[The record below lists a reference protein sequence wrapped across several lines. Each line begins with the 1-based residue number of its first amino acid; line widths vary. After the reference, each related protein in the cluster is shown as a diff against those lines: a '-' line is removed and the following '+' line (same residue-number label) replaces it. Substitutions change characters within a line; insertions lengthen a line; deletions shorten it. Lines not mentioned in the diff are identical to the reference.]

1 LAGTG
6 SNYRRVPDPLYL
18 RENMPEIP
26 AELEA
31 VAGPLKGSSIPL
43 SEDEVSIGRE
53 PSNQISL
60 LDAAVSRRHC
70 VITRQAGQFKI
81 QDLNSRNSTFVNGV
95 PVTERALA
103 SGDEIKIGNSLFV
116 FVLPEAE
123 KAKDVST
130 SVEFEK
136 GDTGGGSTIILR
148 KRDARYLHDLVDIK
162 AGGRTL
168 ADLNALLRISKA
180 VNSVRGL
187 EALEKQVL
195 ESIFEVAPADRAAIL
210 LCEPGTEEWTSVFGW
225 DRRSGPNQAVQ
236 VSRTIV
242 SQVLADGVAI
252 LCNDLPAT
260 ESFSDTASIVERRIR
275 SVLAVPLEVFDR
287 ILGVIYLDASNPE
300 ARFDENHLQLLTA
313 IGSIAATA
321 LDTARRMETL
331 EQENRRLQD
340 EISTGHN
347 MVGDSPRMRDVY
359 QFIARVAPRDIT
371 VLVFGESGTGKELVA
386 RAIHRASSRA
396 NKPCVAINCAALA
409 ETLLES
415 ELFGHEKGAFTGA
428 IAQKKG
434 KLEIAE
440 GGTVFLD
447 EIGELAPS
455 LQAKMLRV
463 LQEREFERVGGT
475 RTIKLDVRLVTATN
489 RDLEEEVKRGRFRE
503 DLFYRLNVVSLRMP
517 ALRERREDIPLLAS
531 YFAAKFSQRSNRPV
545 LGVSPHA
552 RSCLTNYDW
561 PGNVR
566 ELENA
571 IERAVVLGS
580 SDMILPEDLPEAVLE
595 KAESA
600 GATMTGQ
607 KRSHSEC
614 LRAVAGQL
622 YRSRAHAGPA
632 SQLPASTDSQL
643 EHEAASETSRGGI
656 AAPSQSRCGTIF
668 RCWPPG
674 GHESGNRICPNH
686 SGARG
691 RRFPRLKTW
700 PAAGRDFAGRLDLVD
715 VHPKH
720 AAIPNHQ

>member
-1 LAGTG
+1 M
-6 SNYRRVPDPLYL
+6 PD
-18 RENMPEIP
+18 IP

-31 VAGPLKGSSIPL
+31 VAGPLKGSCIPL
-43 SEDEVSIGRE
+43 TENEVSFGRE
-53 PSNQISL
+53 PANLISL

-70 VITRQAGQFKI
+70 VISRNDGQFKI

-95 PVTERALA
+95 PVTERTLD
-103 SGDEIKIGNSLFV
+103 SGDEIKIGNSLFI

-123 KAKDVST
+123 KVKSAST

-136 GDTGGGSTIILR
+136 SDPGGGSTIILR
-148 KRDARYLHDLVDIK
+148 KQDARYLGDLEDLHLENIK
-162 AGGRTL
+162 AASRTVG
-168 ADLNALLRISKA
+168 DLNALLRISKA

-187 EALEKQVL
+187 EALERQVL
-195 ESIFEVAPADRAAIL
+195 ESIFQVAPADRAAIL
-210 LCEPGTEEWTSVFGW
+210 LCEHGAEEWTSVFGW
-225 DRRSGPNQAVQ
+225 DRRAGPSQAVQ

-242 SQVLADGVAI
+242 SQVLADGVAV
-252 LCNDLPAT
+252 LSNDLPA

-275 SVLAVPLEVFDR
+275 GVLAVPLEVFDR

-300 ARFDENHLQLLTA
+300 AHFDENHLQLLTA
-313 IGSIAATA
+313 IGSIAAAA
-321 LDTARRMETL
+321 LDNARRMESL

-340 EISTGHN
+340 EIGQDHN
-347 MVGDSPRMRDVY
+347 MVGDSPRIRDVY

-371 VLVFGESGTGKELVA
+371 VLISGESGTGKELVA
-386 RAIHRASSRA
+386 RAIHRTSSRA

-409 ETLLES
+409 ENLLES

-447 EIGELAPS
+447 EIGELAPL
-455 LQAKMLRV
+455 LQAKLLRV

-517 ALRERREDIPLLAS
+517 PLRERREDIPLLAS

-545 LGVSPHA
+545 LGVSPQA
-552 RSCLTNYDW
+552 RACLTNYDW

-580 SDMILPEDLPEAVLE
+580 SDVILPEDLPENVLE
-595 KAESA
+595 RAESA
-600 GATMTGQ
+600 GASMTAFHD
-607 KRSHSEC
+607 S
-614 LRAVAGQL
+614 LREAKKQL
-622 YRSRAHAGPA
+622 ILNAFEQAQGSY
-632 SQLPASTDSQL
+632 T
-643 EHEAASETSRGGI
+643 EAAHLLGL
-656 AAPSQSRCGTIF
+656 
-668 RCWPPG
+668 
-674 GHESGNRICPNH
+674 HPNYLH
-686 SGARG
+686 
-691 RRFPRLKTW
+691 RLIRNLNMK
-700 PAAGRDFAGRLDLVD
+700 PMLR
-715 VHPKH
+715 H
-720 AAIPNHQ
+720 AAAE

>member
-1 LAGTG
+1 M
-6 SNYRRVPDPLYL
+6 SD
-18 RENMPEIP
+18 IP

-31 VAGPLKGSSIPL
+31 VAGPLKGSIIPL
-43 SEDEVSIGRE
+43 PEEETSIGRE
-53 PSNQISL
+53 PCNQISL

-70 VITRQAGQFKI
+70 VISRNAGQFKI

-95 PVTERALA
+95 PVTERDLA

-116 FVLPEAE
+116 FVLPEVE
-123 KAKDVST
+123 KARNIST
-130 SVEFEK
+130 SVEFDK
-136 GDTGGGSTIILR
+136 AADLDRTDAGGGSTIILR
-148 KRDARYLHDLVDIK
+148 KQDARYLRDLEIVPLENLHLENIQ
-162 AGGRTL
+162 AASRTVR
-168 ADLNALLRISKA
+168 DLNALLRISKA

-187 EALEKQVL
+187 EPLEKQVL

-210 LCEPGTEEWTSVFGW
+210 LCEHGMEDWTSVFGW
-225 DRRSGPNQAVQ
+225 DRRAGLNQAVQ

-242 SQVLADGVAI
+242 SQVLSDGVAV

-260 ESFSDTASIVERRIR
+260 ESFSDTASILERRIH

-287 ILGVIYLDASNPE
+287 IRGVIYLDASNPD
-300 ARFDENHLQLLTA
+300 AHFDENHLQLLTA
-313 IGSIAATA
+313 IGSIAAAA
-321 LDTARRMETL
+321 LDNARRMESL

-340 EISTGHN
+340 EISLEHN

-371 VLVFGESGTGKELVA
+371 VMVFGESGTGKELVA
-386 RAIHRASSRA
+386 RAIHRTSGRA

-409 ETLLES
+409 ENLLES

-428 IAQKKG
+428 IQQKKG

-447 EIGELAPS
+447 EIGELAPL
-455 LQAKMLRV
+455 LQAKLLRV

-475 RTIKLDVRLVTATN
+475 RTIKLDVRLITATN

-545 LGVSPHA
+545 LGVSPQA
-552 RSCLTNYDW
+552 RTCLTNYDW

-580 SDMILPEDLPEAVLE
+580 SDLILPEDLPEAVLE

-600 GATMTGQ
+600 GATMTAF
-607 KRSHSEC
+607 HDA
-614 LRAVAGQL
+614 LRDAKKQL
-622 YRSRAHAGPA
+622 ILNAFEQAQGSY
-632 SQLPASTDSQL
+632 T
-643 EHEAASETSRGGI
+643 EAAKLLGLHPNYLHRLI
-656 AAPSQSRCGTIF
+656 RNLNMKPLLKQAA
-668 RCWPPG
+668 
-674 GHESGNRICPNH
+674 
-686 SGARG
+686 A
-691 RRFPRLKTW
+691 
-700 PAAGRDFAGRLDLVD
+700 D
-715 VHPKH
+715 
-720 AAIPNHQ
+720 

>member
-1 LAGTG
+1 
-6 SNYRRVPDPLYL
+6 
-18 RENMPEIP
+18 MPEIP

-31 VAGPLKGSSIPL
+31 VAGPLKGSTIPL
-43 SEDEVSIGRE
+43 PEDETSIGRE
-53 PSNQISL
+53 PCNQVSL
-60 LDAAVSRRHC
+60 LDSAVSRKHC
-70 VITRQAGQFKI
+70 VITRNAGQFKI

-95 PVTERALA
+95 PVTERTLA

-116 FVLPEAE
+116 FVLPDVE
-123 KAKDVST
+123 KTKNGST
-130 SVEFEK
+130 SVEFDK
-136 GDTGGGSTIILR
+136 AVDIDRTDAGGGSTIILR
-148 KRDARYLHDLVDIK
+148 KQDARYLHDLEKVSLENLHLENIQ
-162 AGGRTL
+162 AASRTVR
-168 ADLNALLRISKA
+168 DLNALLRISKA

-210 LCEPGTEEWTSVFGW
+210 LCEHDMGEWSSVFGW
-225 DRRSGPNQAVQ
+225 DRRAGLNQAVQ

-242 SQVLADGVAI
+242 SQVLSDGVAV

-260 ESFSDTASIVERRIR
+260 ESFSDTASILERRIH

-287 ILGVIYLDASNPE
+287 IRGVIYLDASNPD
-300 ARFDENHLQLLTA
+300 AHFDENHLQLLTA
-313 IGSIAATA
+313 IGSIASAA
-321 LDTARRMETL
+321 LDNARRMESL

-340 EISTGHN
+340 EISLEHN

-359 QFIARVAPRDIT
+359 QFISRVAPRDIT
-371 VLVFGESGTGKELVA
+371 VMIFGESGTGKELVA
-386 RAIHRASSRA
+386 RAIHRTSGRA

-409 ETLLES
+409 ESLLES

-447 EIGELAPS
+447 EIGELAPL
-455 LQAKMLRV
+455 LQAKLLRV

-475 RTIKLDVRLVTATN
+475 RTIKLDVRLITATN

-531 YFAAKFSQRSNRPV
+531 YFASKFSQRSNRPV
-545 LGVSPHA
+545 LGVSPQA
-552 RSCLTNYDW
+552 RTCLTNYDW

-580 SDMILPEDLPEAVLE
+580 TDLILPEDLPEAVLE

-600 GATMTGQ
+600 GATMTAF
-607 KRSHSEC
+607 HDA
-614 LRAVAGQL
+614 LRESKKQL
-622 YRSRAHAGPA
+622 ILNAFEQAQGSY
-632 SQLPASTDSQL
+632 T
-643 EHEAASETSRGGI
+643 EAAKLLGLHPNYLHRLI
-656 AAPSQSRCGTIF
+656 RNLNMKPLLKQAAA
-668 RCWPPG
+668 
-674 GHESGNRICPNH
+674 E
-686 SGARG
+686 
-691 RRFPRLKTW
+691 
-700 PAAGRDFAGRLDLVD
+700 
-715 VHPKH
+715 
-720 AAIPNHQ
+720 

>member
-1 LAGTG
+1 M
-6 SNYRRVPDPLYL
+6 PD
-18 RENMPEIP
+18 IP

-31 VAGPLKGSSIPL
+31 VAGPLKGSTIPL
-43 SEDEVSIGRE
+43 QEDEASIGRE

-70 VITRQAGQFKI
+70 VIRRNAGQFKI
-81 QDLNSRNSTFVNGV
+81 QDLDSRNSTFVNGV
-95 PVTERALA
+95 PVTERTLI

-116 FVLPEAE
+116 FVLPDVE
-123 KAKDVST
+123 KAKNVST
-130 SVEFEK
+130 SVEFDK
-136 GDTGGGSTIILR
+136 FDRSDAGGGSTIVLR
-148 KRDARYLHDLVDIK
+148 KQDARYLRDLEDIPLANAALDSLK
-162 AGGRTL
+162 ADSRTVR
-168 ADLNALLRISKA
+168 DLNALLRISKA

-195 ESIFEVAPADRAAIL
+195 ESIFAVAPADRAAIL
-210 LCEPGTEEWTSVFGW
+210 LCEHGTDEWTSMFGW
-225 DRRSGPNQAVQ
+225 DRRAGPNQAVQ
-236 VSRTIV
+236 VSRTIA
-242 SQVLADGVAI
+242 SRVLSDGVAM

-260 ESFSDTASIVERRIR
+260 ESFSDTASIIERRIC

-287 ILGVIYLDASNPE
+287 ILGVIYLDSSNPD

-313 IGSIAATA
+313 IGSIAAAA
-321 LDTARRMETL
+321 LDTARRMESL

-340 EISTGHN
+340 EISLEHN
-347 MVGDSPRMRDVY
+347 MVGDSPRMRDVF

-371 VLVFGESGTGKELVA
+371 VLIFGESGTGKELVA
-386 RAIHRASSRA
+386 RAIHRTSGRA

-409 ETLLES
+409 ENLLES
-415 ELFGHEKGAFTGA
+415 ELFGHEKGSFTGA

-447 EIGELAPS
+447 EIGELAPL
-455 LQAKMLRV
+455 LQAKLLRV

-475 RTIKLDVRLVTATN
+475 RTIKLDVRLITATN
-489 RDLEEEVKRGRFRE
+489 RDLEEEVKKGRFRE

-580 SDMILPEDLPEAVLE
+580 SDLILPEDLPEAVLE

-600 GATMTGQ
+600 GASMTAFHD
-607 KRSHSEC
+607 S
-614 LRAVAGQL
+614 LREAKKQL
-622 YRSRAHAGPA
+622 ILNAFEQAQGSY
-632 SQLPASTDSQL
+632 T
-643 EHEAASETSRGGI
+643 EAARLLGLHPNYLHRLI
-656 AAPSQSRCGTIF
+656 RNLNMKQLLRQAA
-668 RCWPPG
+668 
-674 GHESGNRICPNH
+674 E
-686 SGARG
+686 
-691 RRFPRLKTW
+691 
-700 PAAGRDFAGRLDLVD
+700 
-715 VHPKH
+715 
-720 AAIPNHQ
+720 